1 MFLHNGHQTAAERYC
16 VPEQRENL
24 NDGYVDKH
32 DCKLGTYS
40 ACLFRLFLCMPA
52 ISVREVFLCRTGD
65 ICIGASLKIKLIAS
79 QRQ

>member
-1 MFLHNGHQTAAERYC
+1 MDIKLLQKSIVF
-16 VPEQRENL
+16 PEQRENL

-52 ISVREVFLCRTGD
+52 ISVREVF
-65 ICIGASLKIKLIAS
+65 SV
-79 QRQ
+79 